1 MAHPAFAGALCVVER
16 ESHASQGLAAASGH
30 AEGEV
35 AGIAFC
41 GDSALAQYP
50 CACAIHRCIR
60 CAAGQCSQ
68 MRIQQWLQPG
78 QFRPAIARSE
88 EHTSELQPL
97 MRISYAVFCLKKKNI
112 ALSPT

>member
-1 MAHPAFAGALCVVER
+1 MLHHHIPEQLSKHVGGLLDDAGVGDDMDHPAFAVALCVVER

-60 CAAGQCSQ
+60 CADRKSKRLNSSHSCA
-68 MRIQQWLQPG
+68 
-78 QFRPAIARSE
+78 ARMPS
-88 EHTSELQPL
+88 S
-97 MRISYAVFCLKKKNI
+97 A
-112 ALSPT
+112 